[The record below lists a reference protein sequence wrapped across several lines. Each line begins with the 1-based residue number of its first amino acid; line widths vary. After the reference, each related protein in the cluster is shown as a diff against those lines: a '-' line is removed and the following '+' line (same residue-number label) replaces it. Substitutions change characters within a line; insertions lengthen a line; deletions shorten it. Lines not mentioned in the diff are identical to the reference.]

1 MAEQNARFGHTEL
14 RDAQQDALKKAR
26 KLEWATIAC
35 QVGVVAL
42 VMVVMGSSQAMKAA
56 WVEDC
61 LAFLPPAAFL
71 IGAKIAA
78 RRPDRAHP
86 YGWHRAVGAGHLASA
101 VALLGMG
108 LFIVVDSGMT
118 LLKGEHPTIAMMKI
132 FGHAVWLGWLMIATM
147 IVTSIPP
154 VVLGRMKMKV
164 AKELHDK
171 VLFADADMNKADW
184 QTALGACLGIVGIG
198 LGLWWADSVVALFIS
213 AGIVKDGVTN
223 VRNAVRGLMDAE
235 ATTYDDESVH
245 PVIGE
250 VERAL
255 LALPWVREARARVR
269 DEGHVFHTEVFV
281 VPLEEPRFEQ
291 LEQASAIARGVD
303 WKLRDTV
310 VVPVRVMPEEL
321 VPRAS

>member
-1 MAEQNARFGHTEL
+1 MAEQTARFGHTEL
-14 RDAQQDALKKAR
+14 RDAQEAALRKAR
-26 KLEWATIAC
+26 RLEWATIAC
-35 QVGVVAL
+35 QMGVVAL

-61 LAFLPPAAFL
+61 LAFLPPIAFL
-71 IGAKIAA
+71 IGAKVAA

-108 LFIVVDSGMT
+108 CFIAVDSAMT
-118 LLKGEHPTIAMMKI
+118 LVKGEHPTIATMKI
-132 FGHAVWLGWLMIATM
+132 FGHAVWLGWLMIGTM

-154 VVLGRMKMKV
+154 VVLGRLKLKV
-164 AKELHDK
+164 ADELHDK
-171 VLFADADMNKADW
+171 VLYADADMNKADW
-184 QTALGACLGIVGIG
+184 QTALGACLGIMGIG

-235 ATTYDDESVH
+235 ATTYDDEHVH

-255 LALPWVREARARVR
+255 LGLPWVGDARARVR

-281 VPLEEPRFEQ
+281 VPRGEPGFAQ
-291 LEQASAIARGVD
+291 LEQASALVRGLD

-310 VVPVRVMPEEL
+310 VIPVRAMPDDL
-321 VPRAS
+321 APR